1 MGNQFGEAV
10 GPFNHRNAV
19 AKKVI
24 IEAKPRDGLLLFQAK
39 KIEMVN
45 RHSAPSIFVH
55 DGKRG
60 AGHIGAASHPRDET
74 FDEYR
79 FTASQVSFESQNRSD
94 ADLFR
99 ELPADRLRFSWAV
112 GNERSHLAILD
123 FRFSVFD

>member
-10 GPFNHRNAV
+10 GPFDHRNAV

-24 IEAKPRDGLLLFQAK
+24 IEAESRDGFLLFQAK

-60 AGHIGAASHPRDET
+60 ASHIGAASQSGDET
-74 FDEYR
+74 FDEHR
-79 FTASQVSFESQNRSD
+79 FPASQVSLQSQNRSD

-99 ELPADRLRFSWAV
+99 KLPPDRLRFSWAV
-112 GNERSHLAILD
+112 GNERSHLAIFD
-123 FRFSVFD
+123 FQF